1 MTYEEAH
8 TFLEVK
14 QREMTRNRNL
24 YNEKAINI
32 NGLAILALEKQ
43 IPKKPIFEADG
54 YDDSGELNYD
64 TWICSCC
71 GEHYEVDYDKYDFC
85 PNCGQAIDWSDE
97 R

>member
-24 YNEKAINI
+24 YNEQEINI

-43 IPKKPIFEADG
+43 IPKKPKYESYKSDMPKCPSCG
-54 YDDSGELNYD
+54 D
-64 TWICSCC
+64 WIQNNATIQ
-71 GEHYEVDYDKYDFC
+71 KYCNF
-85 PNCGQAIDWSDE
+85 CGQAIKWRSDIE
-97 R
+97 